1 MKAWEGDASYVEV
14 KAIVSALRVTNDAA
28 ERGVKFGTD
37 FTQVLTKSEERRQ
50 DIIQTVELA
59 RRAFPR
65 ATRKC
70 FLGAISASS
79 TIEEM
84 MEATSYD
91 ARVRDQ

>member
-1 MKAWEGDASYVEV
+1 MKDWEGNQSYIEV

-28 ERGVKFGTD
+28 ERAVKFGTD

-50 DIIQTVELA
+50 EIIQTVELA

-79 TIEEM
+79 TVEEM
-84 MEATSYD
+84 MEATDYD
-91 ARVRDQ
+91 ARPRD